1 MLSLNTRSF
10 HWLKPCSLLLNP
22 WARGTPPALA
32 KDPLTAIINFAR
44 YVGLKAIPARTMEK
58 LGQDPHFRYCFY
70 ALNVHGVYEGK
81 IPETRAI
88 KNDLIRLLKEPASM
102 TDADLALGISYYLNN
117 FYAYMPGTKGFI
129 ALVIDGSPATAKIR
143 DTVLE
148 LLKEKGLAERAL
160 ELRQAQGD
168 AERCEFMKM
177 SLEMFQ
183 LMVSQ
188 KGYSPYILW
197 R

>member
-10 HWLKPCSLLLNP
+10 SRLKSGNLLLNP
-22 WARGTPPALA
+22 WTRVAPPALA

-44 YVGLKAIPARTMEK
+44 YVGLKAIPGRTMEK
-58 LGQDPHFRYCFY
+58 LAKDQYFRYCFY

-88 KNDLIRLLKEPASM
+88 KHDLIRLLKEPDSM
-102 TDADLALGISYYLNN
+102 TDGDLALGLGNYLNC
-117 FYAYMPGTKGFI
+117 FIAYMPGTKGLI
-129 ALVIDGSPATAKIR
+129 AQLIDRSPITAKIR

-148 LLKEKGLAERAL
+148 LLKEKGLAERAT
-160 ELRQAQGD
+160 ELRQATGD

-177 SLEMFQ
+177 SLEIFQ